1 MSDQRIFDAWRE
13 RRAAA
18 PVPEGFI
25 EDVVARLAAQRPSFL
40 ERSRLAQAALWLLA
54 IGALLFRT
62 GASLLP
68 FFAQ

>member
-1 MSDQRIFDAWRE
+1 MSNQRTFDAWRA

-18 PVPEGFI
+18 PVPDGFI
-25 EDVVARLAAQRPSFL
+25 EEVVAQLAAQRPCLL

-54 IGALLFRT
+54 IGALLLRT

-68 FFAQ
+68 FIAQ